1 MDIKQLL
8 LGDENFVHLVEDFSK
23 KNNISFNPEYIHKFN
38 LNNDSV
44 DNIIEKAP
52 TNSKIF
58 IKKINDL
65 GKSSFQILKNI
76 NNLKNKNITLHVINK
91 NVILHLKNELLFQ
104 VLETLLEFEKNKIEH
119 RTQVSKD
126 TREKRNTKLGRKTGQ
141 PIKSKYEKHKR
152 RILYLHGQGV
162 PNTKI
167 IKDIQLGTPQS
178 LGKYIKEIKQL
189 QKNKQKKEGTYFLKE
204 NDIKD
209 VNKSFG
215 SL

>member
-1 MDIKQLL
+1 MDIEQLI
-8 LGDENFVHLVEDFSK
+8 LGDENFVHSVEKFTK
-23 KNNISFNPEYIHKFN
+23 KNKISFNPEYVHTFN
-38 LNNDSV
+38 LDNNSV

-58 IKKINDL
+58 IQKINDL
-65 GKSSFQILKNI
+65 GKSSFQILNNI
-76 NNLKNKNITLHVINK
+76 NNLKNKNITLHIINK
-91 NVILHLKNELLFQ
+91 DILLHLNNKPLFQ

-119 RTQVSKD
+119 RTQLSKD
-126 TREKRNTKLGRKTGQ
+126 TRERKNTKLGRKTGQ

-167 IKDIQLGTPQS
+167 VKDIQLGTPQS

-189 QKNKQKKEGTYFLKE
+189 QKNKQKRKGTHLLKE

-209 VNKSFG
+209 VSKNFG
-215 SL
+215 K